1 MSSRLLCLVHYY
13 NKAILKRIYHE
24 DMQIKKL
31 LQLLYIFFSLN
42 LGSWHLFNLLL
53 LDYVAH
59 IFQSYI
65 EEEGAESIYVMEQ
78 NDPPVLLVYEPSY
91 LWGYFAEEQPQA
103 KAPQPTLIT
112 VMQSPSNI
120 RLSDTYSEF

>member
-1 MSSRLLCLVHYY
+1 M
-13 NKAILKRIYHE
+13 
-24 DMQIKKL
+24 
-31 LQLLYIFFSLN
+31 
-42 LGSWHLFNLLL
+42 FNLLL

-65 EEEGAESIYVMEQ
+65 EEEGAESFYVMEQ

>member
-1 MSSRLLCLVHYY
+1 MKICKLRNCYNYY
-13 NKAILKRIYHE
+13 IY
-24 DMQIKKL
+24 
-31 LQLLYIFFSLN
+31 FFSLN

-65 EEEGAESIYVMEQ
+65 EEEGAESFYVMEQ